1 MRSKEDMMCSC
12 GEPKG
17 SCKCG
22 TSEVKG
28 YYMGD
33 AGVATPQQE
42 QEMMA
47 MQPGFRAQAPLAPP
61 EGPSPLTQTAAGL
74 ASAPVSNYAMGQG
87 SMAFN
92 AAKDRIAGDTLGTAA
107 GDAAFDASL
116 EGAKTSLADATTEQL
131 ISADAAG
138 LAAEGATDA
147 ASGAASSALS
157 GFGGAAAA
165 DLLTKGKVDEK
176 TLLKGGL
183 AMGANML
190 LPGSGFLVGPA
201 MGLLGL
207 QDGTMQVPPMGY
219 ANGSSTIVGMLADDE
234 GRDKLKE
241 LAGGTI
247 VGKALGFKDGTAK
260 MTPEEYQMNLI
271 KERIINPAKAYVEE
285 RPMLQAPLFLAGA
298 AQKFYR
304 GKLPLGNFGGG
315 KLEGGENRIAY
326 RHDTLGDIEY
336 NPKDERVM
344 YKKTIRF

>member
-1 MRSKEDMMCSC
+1 MRSKKDMMCSC
-12 GEPKG
+12 GKPKG

-22 TSEVKG
+22 TSKVKG

-33 AGVATPQQE
+33 AAVATPQQE

-47 MQPGFRAQAPLAPP
+47 MLPGFRAQAPLAPP
-61 EGPSPLTQTAAGL
+61 EEGPSPLAQAATGL
-74 ASAPVSNYAMGQG
+74 ATAPVSNYVMEQG
-87 SMAFN
+87 SMALDS
-92 AAKDRIAGDTLGTAA
+92 AKDLMGGKVIGETA
-107 GDAAFDASL
+107 GDAAYKTAVEGGKSATEAVKAS
-116 EGAKTSLADATTEQL
+116 AAAT
-131 ISADAAG
+131 DAA
-138 LAAEGATDA
+138 TA

-190 LPGSGFLVGPA
+190 LPGSGFLVGPVLSA
-201 MGLLGL
+201 FGL
-207 QDGTMQVPPMGY
+207 QDGTAEVPPMGY
-219 ANGSSTIVGMLADDE
+219 ANGS
-234 GRDKLKE
+234 KE
-241 LAGGTI
+241 I
-247 VGKALGFKDGTAK
+247 S
-260 MTPEEYQMNLI
+260 PEEYQMNLI
-271 KERIINPAKAYVEE
+271 KERILNPAEAYVEE

-298 AQKFYR
+298 AQKFSR
-304 GKLPLGNFGGG
+304 GKLPLGSFGGG
-315 KLEGGENRIAY
+315 KLEGGKDRIAY